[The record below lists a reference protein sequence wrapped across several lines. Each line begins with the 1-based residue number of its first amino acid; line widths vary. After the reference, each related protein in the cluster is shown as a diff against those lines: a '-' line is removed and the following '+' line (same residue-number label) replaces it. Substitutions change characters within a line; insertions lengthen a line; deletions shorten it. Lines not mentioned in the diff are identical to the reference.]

1 MRALANP
8 QDGAGKRNGVL
19 EQRSIGVSNPSVHH
33 SSTPTE
39 EANKRNE
46 AYDFFAAA
54 SRFKYGTPGSR
65 ISCR

>member
-46 AYDFFAAA
+46 AYDFFLQ
-54 SRFKYGTPGSR
+54 PPVGSNAEHQDR
-65 ISCR
+65 E